1 MISLHTAQKLKDA
14 GLQWVPAL
22 HDFFVIPD
30 RNLDER
36 IFVISEML
44 VTIESLQEKQM
55 IMFQGASEWAL
66 DMLVTYDSV
75 WMPTEEQLRETLEKY
90 LLAQGT
96 PVFDLMRDL
105 DGYQCKLRWNGEYM
119 TFRHQQPC
127 EAYAAAIL
135 YIIDSLAGR
144 ILNDGA

>member
-30 RNLDER
+30 RNMDER
-36 IFVISEML
+36 LFVISEML

-90 LLAQGT
+90 LLAQGD
-96 PVFDLMRDL
+96 PVFYLMRDL
-105 DGYQCKLRWNGEYM
+105 YGYQCELRWNGEVL
-119 TFRHQQPC
+119 TFRHQQLC

-135 YIIDSLAGR
+135 YIIESLGGR
-144 ILNDGA
+144 ILDDGA